1 MMPLFTRTLRF
12 VLLGTALPLLV
23 SCVSPRPPAE
33 RSSVPVPEKWRAGG
47 DGALDVASL
56 AQWWHRFRDPV
67 LNELIG
73 EAFAGSPDLRTA
85 VSRIREARARQG
97 IATSAF
103 FPTITGR
110 TSGRTE
116 RSKNHDLNIVTQS
129 ERYSASLDASWEID
143 LFGKQYEQFK
153 ASSADY
159 RQAVENL
166 FAARVSLAAEVA
178 EVYVTLRSAEEQA
191 TVVEQNLS
199 LREETVQLT
208 RWRVQAGQT
217 NELDLQQAISTLEQA
232 RGTLPALRQTV
243 LQNRNQLAL
252 LCGLT
257 PGALDTLLAK
267 PRGLPKLP
275 PRLAVGIPA
284 EALRQRP
291 DVHAAEEAVLAAT
304 ARTEAAVR
312 EQLPTLTLSGTIG
325 IEALKAGRLFSP
337 QSSASSLVGSLAAP
351 IFDAGRIRQNIRIQ
365 NEQEK
370 QALIQYEA
378 TVLRALSEVENALIA
393 IQQTAQRLAV
403 LGKAQ
408 SAALAAAV
416 LAAQQYEAGL
426 VDLTVVLDA
435 QRVLLGLEEQ
445 QMTTRANQVSAHI
458 QLYKALGGGWQP
470 K

>member
-1 MMPLFTRTLRF
+1 MMPTFPRTLRLA
-12 VLLGTALPLLV
+12 LLGTALPLLV
-23 SCVSPRPPAE
+23 SCVGSRPASE
-33 RSSVPVPEKWRAGG
+33 RSGVPVPAAWRAGG
-47 DGALDVASL
+47 DGALDVAAL
-56 AQWWHRFRDPV
+56 AHWWRRFRDPV
-67 LNELIG
+67 LDELIAR
-73 EAFAGSPDLRTA
+73 AFEGSPDLRTS
-85 VSRIREARARQG
+85 VSRIREARARRG
-97 IATSAF
+97 LATSAF
-103 FPTITGR
+103 FPTVSGR

-116 RSKNHDLNIVTQS
+116 RSKNHDLNIVTES

-143 LFGKQYEQFK
+143 LFGKQFEQYK

-159 RQAVENL
+159 RQAVEN
-166 FAARVSLAAEVA
+166 FFSARVSLAAEVA
-178 EVYVTLRSAEEQA
+178 EVYMTLRSAEEQA
-191 TVVEQNLS
+191 RVVEQNLS

-208 RWRVQAGQT
+208 RWRAEAGQT
-217 NELDLQQAISTLEQA
+217 SELDLQQAISTLEQA
-232 RGTLPALRQTV
+232 RGTLPALRQSV

-257 PGALDTLLAK
+257 PGGLDAVLAK

-291 DVHAAEEAVLAAT
+291 DVRAAEEALLAAT
-304 ARTEAAVR
+304 ARTEAAWR
-312 EQLPTLTLSGTIG
+312 ERLPTLSLSGTIG

-337 QSSASSLVGSLAAP
+337 QSSASSLVGTLAAP

-370 QALIQYEA
+370 QALIAYEA

-393 IQQTAQRLAV
+393 IRQTAERLAV
-403 LGKAQ
+403 LDNARA
-408 SAALAAAV
+408 AALAAAV
-416 LAAQQYEAGL
+416 LAQQQYEAGL

-435 QRVLLGLEEQ
+435 QRVLLSIEEQ
-445 QMTTRANQVSAHI
+445 QMTTRANQLSAHI

-470 K
+470 E